1 LAAPLER
8 HLALI
13 GFMGAGKSRLGAE
26 VAQRLGRPFV
36 DLDREI
42 ESASGRTIPDLF
54 VAGGEPAFRV
64 LEAEAARREL
74 RRAEPA
80 VIALGGG
87 AVETEGIVNDLRDR
101 AVAAL
106 LEIDVGEA
114 WRRVGGR
121 GRPLAADEASFRA
134 LYQRRAPVYRE
145 VADSVVRDADDA
157 VLAAGGVEVGLGGI
171 ERLGSGLHGGRPV
184 ALVADAHVAGIHGAL
199 AQLALGAALAE
210 THELPAGEEAKTLE
224 AVERL
229 WRALRLPRGGA
240 LVALG
245 GGSVTDAAG
254 FVAATYLRGIPWL
267 SVPTTLVGQ
276 VDAGIGGKT
285 AIDLPEGK
293 NLVGA
298 FHWPVRT
305 VIDPGLLATLP
316 PEEVSE
322 GMAEVVKTG
331 LLAGEPLWELPQRE
345 LVRRCAAYKTAICMR
360 DPQEHGERKAL
371 NLGHTFAHALEAASD
386 YRLRHGEALALGL
399 LAALRLSGLPTDVVE
414 EVLSPRPVRVDT
426 ERAWAALGRDK
437 KTANGRPQLVLL
449 ERPGLPRTNV
459 ELPEAEIRAALS
471 SLIRG

>member
-1 LAAPLER
+1 MAAPLDR

-13 GFMGAGKSRLGAE
+13 GFMGAGKSRLGVD

-42 ESASGRTIPDLF
+42 ESASGQTILDLF
-54 VAGGEPAFRV
+54 RAQGEPAFRV
-64 LEAEAARREL
+64 LEAETARSVL
-74 RRAEPA
+74 RRSEPA

-87 AVETEGIVNDLRDR
+87 AVETEAIVDELSAR
-101 AVAAL
+101 AITAF
-106 LEIDVGEA
+106 LEIGVDEA

-121 GRPLAADEASFRA
+121 GRPLAADEASFRG
-134 LYQRRAPVYRE
+134 LYERRAPVYRE
-145 VADSVVRDADDA
+145 VADAVLRDAHDA

-171 ERLGSGLHGGRPV
+171 ERLASAGPV
-184 ALVADAHVAGIHGAL
+184 ALVTDAHVAGIHGAV
-199 AQLALGAALAE
+199 AQLALGAELAE
-210 THELPAGEEAKTLE
+210 THELPAGETAKTLE

-229 WRALRLPRGGA
+229 WRALRLPRGGT

-254 FVAATYLRGIPWL
+254 FVAATYLRGIPWV

-285 AIDLPEGK
+285 AIGLPEGK

-298 FHWPVRT
+298 FHWPTRT
-305 VIDPGLLATLP
+305 VIDPALLGTLP
-316 PEEVSE
+316 PEERSE
-322 GMAEVVKTG
+322 GLAEVVKTG
-331 LLAGEPLWELPQRE
+331 LLAGESLWELPDQE
-345 LVRRCAAYKTAICMR
+345 LVRRCAAYKTAICIR
-360 DPQEHGERKAL
+360 DPYEHGERKAL

-386 YRLRHGEALALGL
+386 YRLRHGEAVALGL

-414 EVLSPRPVRVDT
+414 EVLSPRPARVDP
-426 ERAWAALGRDK
+426 ERAWAALQRDK

-449 ERPGLPRTNV
+449 ERPGVPRTDV
-459 ELPEAEIRAALS
+459 ELPEPEIRAALT
-471 SLIRG
+471 SLIEG